1 MTRRAPAKA
10 LLALVAVA
18 TVVLGFAA
26 PAFAEGLTI
35 RKVDTTA
42 FPKVRVAAQING
54 NAPALGS
61 FTLRENGQFVN
72 GFEVVPLSQAN
83 TEIGVVLLID
93 ISGSMRSNGKIEAA
107 KAAADQFIDQK
118 SANESIAVV
127 VFNDQARVAAN
138 FSKDPAVLKGVINGL
153 SATGETALWD
163 GVRQASGLFN
173 ERPDLQANIVLLSDG
188 KDTVSQT
195 TKESQARAAVQA
207 AKASVFAVGLKG
219 GADFDAG
226 ALQGLASASG
236 GQYAEAAEGSAL
248 AALYAQAQQSLQN
261 QYEISYTSKSTTGVV
276 ELTLAA
282 GGLKADATAP
292 VGGVSRQSSAEVP
305 KTVKPVS
312 VPGFLAGTT
321 GKLLIALLV
330 LIAVA
335 LAGLA
340 TVLLVVR
347 DPSEL
352 DSALRPYS
360 DSPQVEETDEQISE
374 RVLAES
380 AFLKRAV
387 EATSRMAQE
396 RGILD
401 RIERKLEQADVAL
414 RPAEFLFFWLAIA
427 AVLIVAGAIVGKFV
441 GLVAAAIVFGLGP
454 MAVLNAMAARRRVK
468 FTSQLPDTLQM
479 LSSTL
484 RAGYSLM
491 QAVDAVAAEADE
503 PIAKEL
509 RRVLVEARLG
519 RPLEEALEDSAARME
534 SPDFEWAVMA
544 VGIQREV
551 GGNLAELL
559 DTVKETMTQRERLRG
574 EIKSLTAEGKIS
586 AIVLAIL
593 PIGLGGFMWSVNKE
607 YMQPLFHDS
616 LGHIMLGG
624 ALVAAV
630 IGFVWMKK
638 TIEIEV

>member
-18 TVVLGFAA
+18 TVVVGFAA
-26 PAFAEGLTI
+26 PAFADALTI

-42 FPKVRVAAQING
+42 FPKVKVAAQIDG

-61 FTLRENGQFVN
+61 FTLRENQQFVN
-72 GFEVVPLSQAN
+72 GFEVVPLAQAN

-93 ISGSMRSNGKIEAA
+93 ISGSMRANGKLDAA
-107 KAAADQFIDQK
+107 KAAADQFVDQK
-118 SANESIAVV
+118 AANESVAVV
-127 VFNDQARVAAN
+127 VFNDQARVASN
-138 FSKDPAVLKGVINGL
+138 FTKDPNLLKGVINGL
-153 SATGETALWD
+153 SASGETALWD

-173 ERPDLQANIVLLSDG
+173 DRPDLQANIVLLSDG

-195 TKESQARAAVQA
+195 TNGGQARAAVQS
-207 AKASVFAVGLKG
+207 AKASVFAVGLRG

-226 ALQGLASASG
+226 ALQGLANASG
-236 GQYAEAAEGSAL
+236 GQYAEASQPGGL
-248 AALYAQAQQSLQN
+248 AALYAQAQRALQN
-261 QYEISYTSKSTTGVV
+261 QYEITYTSKSTTGVV

-282 GGLKADATAP
+282 GGLKADASAP
-292 VGGVSRQSSAEVP
+292 VGGVSRQSSSAQP
-305 KTVKPVS
+305 KVLKPVA
-312 VPGFLAGTT
+312 VPGFLAGAA

-330 LIAVA
+330 LIAVG
-335 LAGLA
+335 LAGTA
-340 TVLLVVR
+340 TVLLLVR
-347 DPSEL
+347 DPSSL
-352 DSALRPYS
+352 DAALRPYS
-360 DSPQVEETDEQISE
+360 DAPADDESDDEISE

-387 EATSRMAQE
+387 EATTRMAQE
-396 RGILD
+396 RGVVD
-401 RIERKLEQADVAL
+401 RIERKLEQADLAL
-414 RPAEFLFFWLAIA
+414 RPAEFLFFWVAIA
-427 AVLIVAGAIVGKFV
+427 VVLVIAGAVVGKFA
-441 GLVAAAIVFGLGP
+441 GLIFTVIVFGFGP
-454 MAVLNAMAARRRVK
+454 LAFLNAKAARRRVK

-509 RRVLVEARLG
+509 RRVLVESRLG

-593 PIGLGGFMWSVNKE
+593 PIGLGAFMWSVNKE

-616 LGHIMLGG
+616 LGQIMLGG
-624 ALVAAV
+624 ALVAALV
-630 IGFVWMKK
+630 GFFWMKK